1 MMILTGI
8 WYVLDDLYTLS
19 FKKNEFLNIFIL
31 KNKMFLKN
39 SWISTNEFI
48 QLYCFYEE
56 NIMFLK
62 TAQQSNAVSLIS
74 VLFPT

>member
-1 MMILTGI
+1 
-8 WYVLDDLYTLS
+8 
-19 FKKNEFLNIFIL
+19 
-31 KNKMFLKN
+31 MFLKN

-62 TAQQSNAVSLIS
+62 TAQQSNAVSLIFNYRQIQLNILINTKKIKELS
-74 VLFPT
+74 FGGIEPSTKNVL

>member
-1 MMILTGI
+1 MFWTT
-8 WYVLDDLYTLS
+8 YTLYHL
-19 FKKNEFLNIFIL
+19 KKNEFLNIFIL

>member
-1 MMILTGI
+1 MILTGI

-39 SWISTNEFI
+39 SWISTNKFI

-56 NIMFLK
+56 NIVFQKQPNNQTLYYW
-62 TAQQSNAVSLIS
+62 
-74 VLFPT
+74 

>member
-1 MMILTGI
+1 
-8 WYVLDDLYTLS
+8 
-19 FKKNEFLNIFIL
+19 
-31 KNKMFLKN
+31 MFLKN

-62 TAQQSNAVSLIS
+62 TAQQSNAVSLIFNYRQIQLNILINTKKIKELS
-74 VLFPT
+74 FGGIEPSTKNAQYYKVN